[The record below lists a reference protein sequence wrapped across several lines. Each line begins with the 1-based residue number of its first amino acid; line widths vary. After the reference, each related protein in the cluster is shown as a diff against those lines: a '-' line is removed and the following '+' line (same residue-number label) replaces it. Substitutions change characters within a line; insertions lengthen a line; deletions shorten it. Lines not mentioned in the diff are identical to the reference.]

1 MAISER
7 LALLIDINGAAA
19 VSELNKV
26 GSAADRELGKA
37 EDRTQRMGTKFQQV
51 GVGMMATAAT
61 IGVGLYQAGK
71 GAAELEQTVG
81 GTEAVFKSS
90 AGVIDTWAK
99 GADTAAG
106 LSEQSARR
114 LTTQIGGAL
123 QGLGFAQDQAA
134 AKSIELTQ
142 IGADLSAT
150 YGGTTVDAVQALG
163 SALRGEFDPM
173 EQFNVFLKQSE
184 IDAKAVELG
193 LAKNTTE
200 VDKNARAQA
209 TLALLT
215 EQSGAAQ
222 GQFGRESDTAAGR
235 LAIMEAQTQ
244 NAKDALGEGMLP
256 VMSQVAGVLGGAAT
270 KFSEFNDSTGGA
282 AATVLAYGT
291 ITLGAVGAVS
301 TFVGWIIKLKTNI
314 SDTIGAMRD
323 AAGGAAGLARNITMG
338 AGAAA
343 AGALAVMMW
352 TDRMNEAQAAADG
365 LGKKIKDASTSASS
379 FDEFNRTMEE
389 THRQALGLAQ
399 QAGSIRSPLDLDY
412 GAELLKGADAT
423 QKATQ
428 EQMNLEREVYN
439 YANANRVSVEVAY
452 AEITA
457 KQKAEQATADKAAA
471 EAEATAGMNETEK
484 QQWKMNE
491 AIDASKKAYD
501 DAAKA
506 RDEFWNPGF
515 DLEEASIAAQQGHAD
530 LAAAIAENGLALDI
544 TTEAGRNNR
553 SAFLDSAQAALDEA
567 EALKA
572 NGASN
577 QEAAAAAIDHV
588 NRLKD
593 QMIQAGFS
601 REAVEMLTSA
611 LHLTPRDINIQFQ
624 TPGLDLAS
632 QKAADL
638 LAAMAKLSNGDYSLA
653 NLGSNIGSGI
663 AGLSAGRA
671 AGGSTMPYSVHPI
684 TENGSEVVSTPSGNV
699 LVMGNEG
706 GSVTPVANAQA
717 GQTLHATIVVQLDGA
732 TVAKSQNRYNLAV
745 S

>member
-37 EDRTQRMGTKFQQV
+37 EDLTQRMGTKFQQV

-184 IDAKAVELG
+184 IDAKAVEMG

-209 TLALLT
+209 TLALIT
-215 EQSGAAQ
+215 EQSSSAQ
-222 GQFGRESDTAAGR
+222 GQFGRESDTTAGKM
-235 LAIMEAQTQ
+235 AIAQAKAE
-244 NAKDALGEGMLP
+244 NASDALGAGFTP
-256 VMSQVAGVLGGAAT
+256 VMEKLSGVVSGAAD
-270 KFSEFNDSTGGA
+270 KFLALDSSMGGGVS
-282 AATVLAYGT
+282 TVLAYGT
-291 ITLGAVGAVS
+291 VTLGAVGAVS
-301 TFVGWIIKLKTNI
+301 TFVGWIIKMKSNI
-314 SDTIGAMRD
+314 VDTVTSMRD
-323 AAGGAAGLARNITMG
+323 AAGGTGLLASKLTMA

-343 AGALAVMMW
+343 GFATAAVLW
-352 TDRMNEAQAAADG
+352 TDRMNDAQEAADK
-365 LGKKIKDASTSASS
+365 LGGSINDS
-379 FDEFNRTMEE
+379 FSNAATFEEFNRKMEE
-389 THRQALGLAQ
+389 TGRQAMGLAQ
-399 QAGSIRSPLDLDY
+399 QAGTVRSPLDIDY
-412 GAELLKGADAT
+412 GIELIKGAEAST
-423 QKATQ
+423 AAMQANTELTKQ
-428 EQMNLEREVYN
+428 VYD
-439 YANANRVSVEVAY
+439 YANANRVSVETAY
-452 AEITA
+452 QEVTA
-457 KQKAEQATADKAAA
+457 KRKAEQATADKAAA
-471 EAEATAGMNETEK
+471 EAEATAGMSETEK
-484 QQWKMNE
+484 QQYDLNE
-491 AIDASKKAYD
+491 AVKETEKAYN

-506 RDEFWNPGF
+506 VDAFWNPAF
-515 DLEEASIAAQQGHAD
+515 DLGEAEIKATQAHQDLTEALLENGVTLD
-530 LAAAIAENGLALDI
+530 LA
-544 TTEAGRNNR
+544 TEAGRKNR
-553 SAFLDSAQAALDEA
+553 DQFMESAKAALDYGMEI
-567 EALKA
+567 LKS
-572 NGASN
+572 GGSV
-577 QEAAAAAIDHV
+577 QEATAATNGHIEG
-588 NRLKD
+588 LKN
-593 QMIQAGFS
+593 QMLQAGFTQ
-601 REAVEMLTSA
+601 AQVDLYVAA
-611 LHLTPRDINIQFQ
+611 LHLTPAEVATQFN
-624 TPGLDLAS
+624 TPGLAQANADVAALEAALARI
-632 QKAADL
+632 Q
-638 LAAMAKLSNGDYSLA
+638 
-653 NLGSNIGSGI
+653 SGQSTI
-663 AGLSAGRA
+663 AFAVGAQVGAGRA
-671 AGGSTMPYSVHPI
+671 TGGSVMPNSVHPI

-706 GSVTPVANAQA
+706 GSVTPVGSGGGRPIVISLTSQLVMPDGRVIAEALNEFNA
-717 GQTLHATIVVQLDGA
+717 
-732 TVAKSQNRYNLAV
+732 SSN
-745 S
+745 